1 MQEHSSGKVP
11 LDDFAFGA
19 SPFQQFDQNQTGEI
33 IGFSGI
39 SGIFEGALADGRYQ
53 LSQRSVD
60 TVIATVCFHVG
71 YPFTLRTPLMVARF
85 SPRLSGDAVELF
97 LDLLPVHH
105 SPPIRNV
112 LGSLVVVL
120 EIIRVFP
127 HIES

>member
-1 MQEHSSGKVP
+1 MREHSSGKGPV
-11 LDDFAFGA
+11 DDFAFGA
-19 SPFQQFDQNQTGEI
+19 SPFQQLDQNQTGEI

-71 YPFTLRTPLMVARF
+71 YPFNLRTPLMVARF

-105 SPPIRNV
+105 VPPIGNV
-112 LGSLVVVL
+112 FGSLVVVL

-127 HIES
+127 NIEA

>member
-1 MQEHSSGKVP
+1 MQEHSSGKAPV
-11 LDDFAFGA
+11 DDFAFGA
-19 SPFQQFDQNQTGEI
+19 SPFQQLDQYQTGEI

-53 LSQRSVD
+53 VSQRSVD
-60 TVIATVCFHVG
+60 PVMATVCFHVG